1 MLIYVLIYVVMY
13 VVIYVVIYRFSRC
26 FPLVQKNLSI
36 VIPKSYL
43 HVILSDFFS
52 GIYGIYSEI
61 LSDIVSGILFGIYS
75 GIWRSI

>member
-43 HVILSDFFS
+43 RLLKEGSPSWHTILM
-52 GIYGIYSEI
+52 
-61 LSDIVSGILFGIYS
+61 
-75 GIWRSI
+75 